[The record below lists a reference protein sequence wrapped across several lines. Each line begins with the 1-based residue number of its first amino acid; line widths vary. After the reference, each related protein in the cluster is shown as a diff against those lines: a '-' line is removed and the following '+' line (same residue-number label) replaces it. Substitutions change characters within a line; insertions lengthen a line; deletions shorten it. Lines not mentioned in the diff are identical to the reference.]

1 MLILLYIALTFAKNF
16 YPRIFANE
24 LEWNI
29 AYLQGKRNEKDE
41 FMIAEYGI
49 DLYQTKIVKVV
60 LQIIF
65 RAFVKFF

>member
-1 MLILLYIALTFAKNF
+1 MLILLYIALTFAKIF
-16 YPRIFANE
+16 YPPIFANE

-29 AYLQGKRNEKDE
+29 AYLDEKRNEKDE

-49 DLYQTKIVKVV
+49 DFYQTKIVKIV
-60 LQIIF
+60 LQNLF